1 MGIALPKILVKSS
14 FLVNFYQKNIL
25 MELFERV
32 KAVAR
37 QLSGSDSA
45 LAEALGLRQN
55 TFSYYLTAK
64 TQTKLWEHLPKI
76 LELHPQVR
84 RDWLY
89 FGEGE
94 MLADAGSDV
103 SVPPLRTALP
113 PMKAALAREGEPGKG
128 DMETLRAENNS
139 LKDKL
144 IKALEENTRLH
155 ERIHRLSL
163 QAEAGQ
169 WGFKKKG
176 SGQAA
181 TPGAAVPGVPSSGIR
196 G

>member
-1 MGIALPKILVKSS
+1 MK
-14 FLVNFYQKNIL
+14 
-25 MELFERV
+25 LFERV
-32 KAVAR
+32 KQVASKVAGS
-37 QLSGSDSA
+37 QKSLGETLGLSG
-45 LAEALGLRQN
+45 R
-55 TFSYYLTAK
+55 TFEGYLTESR
-64 TQTKLWEHLPKI
+64 QDNLWPLLPQI
-76 LELHPQVR
+76 LAAYPQIR

-128 DMETLRAENNS
+128 DMETLRDENNS

-181 TPGAAVPGVPSSGIR
+181 TPGAAVPGVPSSGTR